1 MKKPPPEPGIYP
13 NVPMSEYAAWDA
25 LNHSALKWF
34 DHSPAHVKRVLDGAE
49 FEPSDA
55 MEFGSAVH
63 AWVLER
69 ERYAEVVALRP
80 DFEGKGSKAER
91 AAWESTN
98 AHKVQIPFDRQ
109 ADVEAVGRVIMADP
123 NCRRLA
129 RNPGHRE
136 CCLVWDDNGVRCK
149 GRCDKFYH
157 TLGMALDLKT
167 TKDASPTK
175 FARGIV
181 DYGYA
186 SQAAFYTRGL
196 AALGVTL
203 TKFYILAVEN
213 EAPFGAAVYTLDDEF
228 MRIGRTQV
236 ALWMQQAAACFKSGE
251 WPGYP
256 SGVVSLSP
264 PAWWAKQWEGMEV
277 AV

>member
-1 MKKPPPEPGIYP
+1 MKKPAPEPGIYP

-25 LNHSALKWF
+25 LNHSALRMF
-34 DHSPAHVKRVLDGAE
+34 DHSPAHVRNVLDGGA
-49 FEPSDA
+49 FEATDS

-69 ERYAEVVALRP
+69 ERYADLVALRP
-80 DFEGKGSKAER
+80 EFVGTGSKGAR
-91 AAWESTN
+91 AAWEAAN
-98 AHKVQIPFDRQ
+98 AGKVQIPHDRQ
-109 ADVEAVGRVIMADP
+109 ADVERIGRVIHADP

-136 CCLVWDDNGVRCK
+136 CCIVWDDNGVRCK
-149 GRCDKFYH
+149 GRVDKFYH

-167 TKDASPTK
+167 TRDASPAK
-175 FARGIV
+175 FAKSVV
-181 DYGYA
+181 DFGYA

-236 ALWMQQAAACFKSGE
+236 TLWMQQAAACVKSGQ